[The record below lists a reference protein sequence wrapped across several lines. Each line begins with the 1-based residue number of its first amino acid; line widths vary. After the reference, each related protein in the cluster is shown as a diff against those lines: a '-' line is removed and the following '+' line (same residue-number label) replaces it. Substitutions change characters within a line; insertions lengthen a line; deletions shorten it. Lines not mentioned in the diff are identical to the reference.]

1 MVFLRNLLL
10 IIFLIAAFPP
20 VGVAVLLL
28 FLLVKA
34 TRHSEPLGLR
44 GRRAAKA
51 WLAEPPRS
59 L

>member
-10 IIFLIAAFPP
+10 IAFLIAAFPP
-20 VGVAVLLL
+20 VGVAVLIL

-34 TRHSEPLGLR
+34 TRRTEPLGLR
-44 GRRAAKA
+44 GRREAKA
-51 WLAEPPRS
+51 WMALPPES